1 MKRDAD
7 TDKRWMSAALN
18 LARRGLGNVW
28 PNPAVGCVVVSQGR
42 VVGRGWTQAGGRP
55 HAEAMALAAAG
66 PAAAGGCAY
75 VTLEPCAHHGRTP
88 PCADALIAARL
99 ARVVYAVGDP
109 DPRVAGAGAARMKA
123 AGLAVET
130 DILAD
135 AAYALNLG
143 FFSRVTRRRPMFTLK
158 MAVSLDGRIA
168 TRTGASQ
175 WITGPAARAHGHRL
189 RAEHDAIMVGS
200 GTAVADDPALTCR
213 LPGLRDRSPL
223 RVLCDSGLR
232 TPSTSKMFADQT
244 AAATW
249 VATTEAAAA
258 ADTAMT
264 ASGARLLVV
273 PPAADGG
280 GVDLVALAER
290 LASNG
295 LTRVL
300 IEGGG
305 LLAAAALKAG
315 LIDQIV
321 AFRGGQIIG
330 GDGLPAVGAMAIA
343 DLSAAFHFTR
353 VDSQAVGDDVMEIYR
368 QPFSQSLG

>member
-1 MKRDAD
+1 
-7 TDKRWMSAALN
+7 
-18 LARRGLGNVW
+18 
-28 PNPAVGCVVVSQGR
+28 
-42 VVGRGWTQAGGRP
+42 
-55 HAEAMALAAAG
+55 
-66 PAAAGGCAY
+66 
-75 VTLEPCAHHGRTP
+75 
-88 PCADALIAARL
+88 
-99 ARVVYAVGDP
+99 
-109 DPRVAGAGAARMKA
+109 
-123 AGLAVET
+123 
-130 DILAD
+130 
-135 AAYALNLG
+135 
-143 FFSRVTRRRPMFTLK
+143 
-158 MAVSLDGRIA
+158 
-168 TRTGASQ
+168 
-175 WITGPAARAHGHRL
+175 
-189 RAEHDAIMVGS
+189 
-200 GTAVADDPALTCR
+200 
-213 LPGLRDRSPL
+213 
-223 RVLCDSGLR
+223 
-232 TPSTSKMFADQT
+232 MFADQT

-258 ADTAMT
+258 AETAMT

-290 LASNG
+290 LASDG

-315 LIDQIV
+315 LIDQII

-368 QPFSQSLG
+368 QSFS